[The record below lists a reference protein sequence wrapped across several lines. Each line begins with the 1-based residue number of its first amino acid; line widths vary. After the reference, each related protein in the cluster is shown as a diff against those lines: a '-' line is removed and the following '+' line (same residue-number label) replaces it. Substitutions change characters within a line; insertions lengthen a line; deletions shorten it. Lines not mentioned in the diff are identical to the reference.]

1 MARFKTFY
9 LCSRSIPK
17 AFLVGSF
24 DLQLKTILIDSNY
37 ESSLL
42 GKNKHNKIY
51 HLESRWHNSHV
62 LDCIGLSWLSWPFTN
77 PPFESCAIYFHHG
90 VNQNKI
96 LLAPTALGKMFFLET
111 AERKKT
117 LQKSACLPCPLRPPG
132 NDHISHHTWKVPAG
146 KRDTV
151 DGRYPK
157 QPPVIYETLWYF
169 GIFSYINWW
178 SPDFWTINSI
188 CLVLFG

>member
-9 LCSRSIPK
+9 LCSKSIPK

-37 ESSLL
+37 QSSF
-42 GKNKHNKIY
+42 GKKHNKIY

-62 LDCIGLSWLSWPFTN
+62 LDCIGLSWMSWPFTN

-96 LLAPTALGKMFFLET
+96 LKTLLAPTAPGQNVLPWNWE
-111 AERKKT
+111 KKT
-117 LQKSACLPCPLRPPG
+117 LQKPPCLPCPFTASGKRSHG
-132 NDHISHHTWKVPAG
+132 THHTG
-146 KRDTV
+146 K
-151 DGRYPK
+151 GK
-157 QPPVIYETLWYF
+157 
-169 GIFSYINWW
+169 S
-178 SPDFWTINSI
+178 
-188 CLVLFG
+188 